1 MNQRILRFLPQID
14 YEEALMLDQLTQTL
28 SDEAL
33 QNFAGVYAARRKES
47 QLVLLLALLGFVG
60 LAGVHRFILGQIGMG
75 LLYVLTVGL
84 CFIGTIV
91 DIINYKQMALEYNQK
106 AARET
111 LMMLNAMNR

>member
-14 YEEALMLDQLTQTL
+14 YEEALMLDQLTQNL

-33 QNFAGVYAARRKES
+33 QNFAGVYSARRKDP

-60 LAGVHRFILGQIGMG
+60 LAGVHRFVLGQIGMG
-75 LLYVLTVGL
+75 ILYILTAGL

-91 DIINYKQMALEYNQK
+91 DLINYKQLALEFNRK
-106 AARET
+106 TAHET
-111 LMMLNAMNR
+111 LMMLNSMNR